1 MRITSGRVQGVE
13 SQKNPTLQSIP
24 ATVGIFQTGGV
35 GNFFSRK
42 DGVVPV
48 EHLDFSQFVS
58 VRAVNLARCQHD
70 TVLTAGRLYRTL
82 REVLVCFLGDYPF
95 FAPFYGG
102 HSYAVRTLQADSAA
116 PIP

>member
-1 MRITSGRVQGVE
+1 MMCLHMQIYDTDDSEVCVQLLVM
-13 SQKNPTLQSIP
+13 
-24 ATVGIFQTGGV
+24 A
-35 GNFFSRK
+35 
-42 DGVVPV
+42 V

-58 VRAVNLARCQHD
+58 VRAVNLARCRHD

-102 HSYAVRTLQADSAA
+102 HSYAVRTLQADSTA